1 MFTVAYLLARA
12 AFGSRGLPGWH
23 SQVMGWVVGREG
35 GWDFWAPMSLSGQRG
50 VQGTASNGEHTG

>member
-23 SQVMGWVVGREG
+23 TQVMGWAVGTVCR
-35 GWDFWAPMSLSGQRG
+35 
-50 VQGTASNGEHTG
+50 QGRWEF